1 MLNTDVLTI
10 DGVPLEAAD
19 LQVLVTRLGVAAARV
34 ALEVRAQTNNVVEP
48 ERRDVERVARFE
60 DHLEAPHL

>member
-19 LQVLVTRLGVAAARV
+19 LQVLVTRLRVAAARV
-34 ALEVRAQTNNVVEP
+34 ALEVGAQTNNVVEP
-48 ERRDVERVARFE
+48 ERRDV
-60 DHLEAPHL
+60 